1 MIRIDIATL
10 FPDMCE
16 SYLSES
22 IVGRGRKAGHI
33 DIHCH
38 NIRDYAGISTTVS
51 MTRLTAAARVWS
63 CRHSLYMTA

>member
-22 IVGRGRKAGHI
+22 IVGRGRKS
-33 DIHCH
+33 
-38 NIRDYAGISTTVS
+38 RSYRYTLSQ
-51 MTRLTAAARVWS
+51 
-63 CRHSLYMTA
+63 YP